1 MYCRKCGSEIQDGA
15 KFCSK
20 CGAET
25 VISNNIA
32 ATAKKGITLSRKSK
46 IAIISVSCM
55 AVLCVLLFFV
65 FRETPETKV
74 IKAVEK
80 MQNEKQVDMVVD
92 INADIYSGDQ
102 TITLQQRMEI
112 QSDATKT
119 DNPLSA
125 MRSTTFV
132 NSNTYVVNSYYK
144 DGYSY
149 AESEYS
155 KIKTAVD
162 FDEFQKEYMKLT
174 EDLVINPKEDVPNAT
189 IKKRDNGDIH
199 AKFDISGEKFTSV
212 ISNLLEEWIGEFS
225 LNLDSNSVCSLTVV
239 VGKNNTIEQM
249 QFDYNFSI
257 DCNGSTVNID
267 YEAIYSYNKI
277 DDDFTIVFPED
288 LDTYDLKVAE
298 ISSGFAIKNSSKE
311 TILDAN
317 HVDKISICEIN
328 DGYSVK
334 LTLTDNGKN
343 IFSQYTTNNTNTTSY
358 VCVYDATIMAPVIP
372 EPITD
377 GVLTIPMNT
386 YEEAEDLFDSL
397 S

>member
-1 MYCRKCGSEIQDGA
+1 MYCRKCGSEIQNGA

-25 VISNNIA
+25 VVSDNIVA
-32 ATAKKGITLSRKSK
+32 KAKKGFTLSRKS
-46 IAIISVSCM
+46 IITIISVSCI
-55 AVLCVLLFFV
+55 AVLCALLFFV

-74 IKAVEK
+74 IKAIEK
-80 MQNEKQVDMVVD
+80 MQNETQIDMVVD
-92 INADIYSGDQ
+92 INADIYSGGQ
-102 TITLQQRMEI
+102 TNPLQQRIEI
-112 QSDATKT
+112 QSDATET

-125 MRSTTFV
+125 MRSTTYV

-149 AESEYS
+149 VESEYD
-155 KIKTAVD
+155 KIKTAID
-162 FDEFQKEYMKLT
+162 FNEFQKEYMKLT
-174 EDLVINPKEDVPNAT
+174 EDLIINPKEDVPNAT
-189 IKKRDNGDIH
+189 VKKKDNGDIY
-199 AKFDISGEKFTSV
+199 AKFDISGEKFTNV

-225 LNLDSNSVCSLTVV
+225 LNLDSNSVCSLTII

-257 DCNGSTVNID
+257 DCNGSTVNVD
-267 YEAIYSYNKI
+267 YEAIYSYNEI
-277 DDDFTIVFPED
+277 DADFAIVFPED

-298 ISSGFAIKNSSKE
+298 ISSGFAIKNSSEE
-311 TILDAN
+311 TVLDAKY
-317 HVDKISICEIN
+317 VDKISICEMN
-328 DGYSVK
+328 DGYCVK
-334 LTLTDNGKN
+334 LTLTENGKN
-343 IFSQYTTNNTNTTSY
+343 IFSQYTTNNLNTTSY

-386 YEEAEDLFDSL
+386 YEEAEDLFESL